1 MIIVEEL
8 TKGLASEQIEAAA
21 AAEGV
26 SPEVIRKG
34 ITDGTIVVPCN
45 PAHRSL
51 KPVAIGKGLR
61 TKVSASIGIDKW
73 DGTVERELEKLRVAL
88 DAGTNA
94 VMDLSIAGDMD
105 GARRAILDASS
116 TPVGTLPMYQTIAEV
131 AQKYGSSLAMT
142 HEQMLEV
149 IERQASDGV
158 DFIALHCATTLATI
172 ERAKAEGRIDPLV
185 SYGGSH
191 LIGWMIHHKK
201 ENPLYENYD
210 RILDIAKKYGVTLSL
225 ADGMRPG
232 CLADSL
238 GGAQVQELIILGELV
253 TRARNAGVQI
263 MIKGPGHMPLN
274 HVKDT
279 ITIQKSLCKG
289 APYFVFG
296 PLLTDL
302 GVGYDHINAAIGG
315 ALSSWYGADFLCY
328 VTPAEHIGN
337 PDASQVRQGVIAARI
352 AAHAGDLARGL
363 PGAAEGDLA
372 MSNARRDLKWKDQ
385 IRLSIDPQHAEYMRL
400 TRNDGEIDTCAM
412 CGKFCAMKIIADH
425 MNFKRHS
432 C

>member
-1 MIIVEEL
+1 MLTVEEL
-8 TKGLASEQIEAAA
+8 TKGLTPEQIEAAA
-21 AAEGV
+21 ETEGV
-26 SPEVIRKG
+26 SPETIRKEVE
-34 ITDGTIVVPCN
+34 DGTIVVPCN
-45 PAHRSL
+45 PAHRGL

-61 TKVSASIGIDKW
+61 TKVSASIGIDSW
-73 DGTVERELEKLRVAL
+73 DGTVAGELEKLRVAL
-88 DAGTNA
+88 DAGTHA
-94 VMDLSIAGDMD
+94 IMDLSIAGDMD
-105 GARRAILDASS
+105 GARRAILEASPV
-116 TPVGTLPMYQTIAEV
+116 PVGTLPMYQTIAEA
-131 AQKYGSSLAMT
+131 AQKHGSSLAMT
-142 HEQMLEV
+142 PEQMLEI
-149 IERQASDGV
+149 IERQAADGV
-158 DFIALHCATTLATI
+158 DFLALHCATTMATV

-191 LIGWMIHHKK
+191 LVGWMIHHKK

-210 RILDIAKKYGVTLSL
+210 RILEIAKKYGVTLSL

-238 GGAQVQELIILGELV
+238 GGAQVQELVILGELV
-253 TRARNAGVQI
+253 ARARNAGVQI

-279 ITIQKSLCKG
+279 ITLQKSLCKG

-315 ALSSWYGADFLCY
+315 ALSSWHGADFLCY

-337 PDASQVRQGVIAARI
+337 PDASQVRQGVIAARV

-363 PGAAEGDLA
+363 PEAVQWDLD
-372 MSNARRDLKWKDQ
+372 MSNARRDLKWKEQ
-385 IRLSIDPQHAEYMRL
+385 IRLSIDPQHAQHIRL
-400 TRNDGEIDTCAM
+400 TRNDGDIETCAM

-425 MNFKRHS
+425 MHFKRHS